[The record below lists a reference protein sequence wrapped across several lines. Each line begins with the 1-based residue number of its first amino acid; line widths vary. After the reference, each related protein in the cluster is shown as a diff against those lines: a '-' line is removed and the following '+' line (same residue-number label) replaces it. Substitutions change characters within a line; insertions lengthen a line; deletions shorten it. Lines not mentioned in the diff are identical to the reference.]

1 VNKREAL
8 IVAAALCSIAVL
20 RSPSAAGQQIAA
32 PAAAVATVN
41 DNGCVQAAPLLSLSD
56 YDRRFKKIA
65 AFLTHKIELKIAQ
78 KPYAGKGP
86 PLCRLDTREKFALF
100 VRNVD
105 EPLTF
110 LAAGFNAGLAQAGN
124 DDAAF
129 GQGARGYG
137 QRFGAA
143 LTDDVAGNFFGTF
156 LYPSVFCEDPR
167 YYRLLNGSA
176 KRRLGHAL
184 THVFVARA
192 DSGEHLVNYS
202 EWFTAASSAALQN
215 LYHPGN
221 RRGFGPAATSA
232 GVTVAT
238 DMGWDVLREFW
249 PEITRTF
256 KLPFLHKVGAN
267 KPARRSHGAGDEIS
281 PVPAPS
287 H

>member
-1 VNKREAL
+1 MNKREAL
-8 IVAAALCSIAVL
+8 IVAAALCSVTLL
-20 RSPSAAGQQIAA
+20 RGFSAAGQEIAA
-32 PAAAVATVN
+32 PAATLATN
-41 DNGCVQAAPLLSLSD
+41 DENGCVHPAPLLSVSD
-56 YDRRFKKIA
+56 YDRNFQKIA
-65 AFLTHKIELKIAQ
+65 VFLTHKIELKIAQ

-86 PLCRLDTREKFALF
+86 PICSLDAREKFALF

-110 LAAGFNAGLAQAGN
+110 LAAGFNAGLAQASN
-124 DDAAF
+124 DDSAF
-129 GQGARGYG
+129 GQGARGHG

-143 LTDDVAGNFFGTF
+143 LTDDVAGNLFGIF
-156 LYPSVFCEDPR
+156 LYPSVFREDPR
-167 YYRLLNGSA
+167 YYRLLTGSA
-176 KRRLGHAL
+176 KPRLGHAL

-192 DSGEHLVNYS
+192 DSGERLVNYS

-221 RRGFGPAATSA
+221 ERGFGPAATRT

-256 KLPFLHKVGAN
+256 KLPFLHKGGVN
-267 KPARRSHGAGDEIS
+267 KPAKRSHGPGDEIS
-281 PVPAPS
+281 PVPASS